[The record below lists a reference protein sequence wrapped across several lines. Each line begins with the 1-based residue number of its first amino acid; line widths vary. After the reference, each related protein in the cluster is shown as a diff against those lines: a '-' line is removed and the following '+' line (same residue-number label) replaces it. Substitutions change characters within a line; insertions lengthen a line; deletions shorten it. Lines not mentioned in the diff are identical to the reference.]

1 MALCSTAHPQCTF
14 ITRVNNNKHHN
25 QQQWQSQR
33 YGIVLL
39 SLTPFCATLTAPC
52 PTTMMYAHDDDDDEH
67 DDTAGTLVYMTTTTS
82 PTLSAIHDSP
92 LLLQS
97 PSLLSIDDISPYQQQ
112 RRPALSRTSSVSSM
126 ALAEADESFSQL
138 TLLDLLVALDAHVDL
153 ASREIKKKGKQW
165 KDKANSTA
173 ISVKRQAGEVINN
186 QRRLRRRAGGQSG
199 AGGGGFTSSNRD
211 DFDEFESGDVVFD
224 RELQKFREKVC
235 VSMCGGMISQ
245 SQLIASIHS
254 ARQSNGHCTQ

>member
-1 MALCSTAHPQCTF
+1 
-14 ITRVNNNKHHN
+14 
-25 QQQWQSQR
+25 
-33 YGIVLL
+33 
-39 SLTPFCATLTAPC
+39 
-52 PTTMMYAHDDDDDEH
+52 MMYAHDDDDDEH

-186 QRRLRRRAGGQSG
+186 QRRLRRRVVKNG
-199 AGGGGFTSSNRD
+199 GGGGFASSNRD

-235 VSMCGGMISQ
+235 FYMWRADLAPS
-245 SQLIASIHS
+245 
-254 ARQSNGHCTQ
+254 